1 MAVVVVVTVVV
12 VDDSVTVVDV
22 VVSVVVVPVVTVT
35 DVLVLV
41 VVVTV
46 ILVVT
51 VVVEVILH
59 RKPHVCRQKSCP
71 PKKAESKGG
80 CRFGDIKYVKKKVRC
95 MGEKHSDETQCTVYN
110 PLKEKTAKERRGEIG
125 ERERDKAR
133 RMAKKGA
140 CC

>member
-46 ILVVT
+46 VLVVT

-71 PKKAESKGG
+71 PKRRRVKGG
-80 CRFGDIKYVKKKVRC
+80 MPVRATLNMSKKSQMYGRR
-95 MGEKHSDETQCTVYN
+95 STVTKPNVLY
-110 PLKEKTAKERRGEIG
+110 TTH
-125 ERERDKAR
+125 
-133 RMAKKGA
+133 
-140 CC
+140 